1 MFKGFQTHFKS
12 TIFSICNAKLDLA
25 SQVALDNQYA
35 KHICPS
41 IVQLSSLNWFISNFS
56 TTHHGQENEMPYVS
70 NLCLAHIHFSSKAMP
85 ARKLSP
91 YHPLRLHGHQH
102 MKFTISSQLVCHHDD
117 PSIFTPS
124 TSHLIS
130 TLTSIS

>member
-25 SQVALDNQYA
+25 SQVALDNRYA

-41 IVQLSSLNWFISNFS
+41 IVQLSSLNWVISNFS

-70 NLCLAHIHFSSKAMP
+70 YLCLAHIHFSSKAMP

-102 MKFTISSQLVCHHDD
+102 TKFTISSQLDCCRDD

-130 TLTSIS
+130 TLTSIA